1 MTEDLAERVLAGD
14 TPAIARMI
22 SRAERRAPGIAAD
35 MARLYPETGGSHIVG
50 ITGPPG
56 SGKSTLVRRIAEVL
70 RDRDKT
76 VGIIAVDPS
85 SPFSGGS
92 ILGDRVRMTA
102 LAGDPGLFIRSMAT
116 RGSQG
121 GLARATHDAVNI
133 LDAAGK
139 DVVLI
144 ETVGVGQDEVEI
156 VKASHTTVV
165 VSVPGLGDDVQAI
178 KAGVLE
184 IADIHVV
191 NKADLHGAD
200 KLRAQLR
207 DMLQMGL
214 THDDDAWDV
223 PVHPT
228 TAEHGDGV
236 AALCDLLAD
245 HWDWLESNLRL
256 EHRERHMAATRVTAL
271 VHEIV
276 NERIVQP
283 TSGTDFDQ
291 MVDAVAGRKI
301 DPAAAARML
310 LDTTAEKVGTAKD

>member
-1 MTEDLAERVLAGD
+1 MSEDDLADRVIAGE

-35 MARLYPETGGSHIVG
+35 MARLYPKTGGSHIVG

-70 RDRDKT
+70 RQRDKT

-116 RGSQG
+116 RGSHG

-144 ETVGVGQDEVEI
+144 ETVGVGQDEVEV

-191 NKADLHGAD
+191 NKADLPGSD

-207 DMLQMGL
+207 DMLRMGL
-214 THDDDAWDV
+214 AHDDDAWDV

-228 TAEHGDGV
+228 AAEQGDGV
-236 AALCDLLAD
+236 AELCDLLAD

-256 EHRERHMAATRVTAL
+256 EHRERDMAATRVKAL

-283 TSGTDFDQ
+283 TTGSDFDQ

-301 DPAAAARML
+301 DPSAAARML
-310 LDTTAEKVGTAKD
+310 LDTTTGED

>member
-1 MTEDLAERVLAGD
+1 MTDDDLAERVLAGD
-14 TPAIARMI
+14 SPAVARMI
-22 SRAERRAPGIAAD
+22 SRVERRAPGIAEDLAT
-35 MARLYPETGGSHIVG
+35 LYPETGTAHIIG

-70 RDRDKT
+70 RGRDRT

-121 GLARATHDAVNI
+121 GLARATHDAVDI

-139 DVVLI
+139 DVVVI

-191 NKADLHGAD
+191 NKADLPGAD

-207 DMLQMGL
+207 DMLRMGL
-214 THDDDAWDV
+214 SNDDRTWDV

-228 TAEHGDGV
+228 VAEQGDGV
-236 AALCDLLAD
+236 AALCDLFDD
-245 HWDWLESNLRL
+245 HWDWLESNGRL
-256 EHRERHMAATRVTAL
+256 EHRERGMAATRVTAL

-276 NERIVQP
+276 NERLVQP
-283 TSGTDFDQ
+283 TTGTDFDQ

-301 DPAAAARML
+301 DPTAAARML
-310 LDTTAEKVGTAKD
+310 LDHTTPKDPA